1 MIDRPTLRELKRDV
15 EQLGEDDPT
24 ADLEVTITR
33 KLVIERER
41 AEREGRTILGVAD
54 TPGDVEHVRVDPY
67 ELTSEEKIVL
77 DKEFDVEPDTVIKD
91 SDR

>member
-33 KLVIERER
+33 ELVIERER
-41 AEREGRTILGVAD
+41 ADREGRDILGEAD
-54 TPGDVEHVRVDPY
+54 VPADGEYVRVAI
-67 ELTSEEKIVL
+67 E
-77 DKEFDVEPDTVIKD
+77 
-91 SDR
+91 